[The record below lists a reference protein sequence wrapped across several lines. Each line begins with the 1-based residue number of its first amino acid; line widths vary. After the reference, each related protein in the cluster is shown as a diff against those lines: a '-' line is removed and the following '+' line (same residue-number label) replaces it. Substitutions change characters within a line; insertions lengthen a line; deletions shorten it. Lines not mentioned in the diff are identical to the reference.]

1 MKLLSKTK
9 HGEIYQ
15 TNDVNFKIKKA
26 AKRVMKELDKSGF
39 TYEHGKSTK
48 SNTVYLIVADVMV
61 VRIATHTERSPR
73 SNCYNVFNYRE
84 IKEGVIILER
94 INILSN
100 EDMFEFIDY
109 LRKHKQ
115 N

>member
-1 MKLLSKTK
+1 MKLASKNK
-9 HGEIYQ
+9 HGEIYYN
-15 TNDVNFKIKKA
+15 TDKSFKISKA
-26 AKRVMKELDKSGF
+26 VKRVAKELDKAGF
-39 TYEHGKSTK
+39 KYEYEKSK
-48 SNTVYLIVADVMV
+48 RSNTVYMIVADVMV
-61 VRIATHTERSPR
+61 VRISSHTERSHDSDR
-73 SNCYNVFNYRE
+73 YNVFNYRE